1 MDVQMPEMDGLETTR
16 QIRQDKNMRQPVI
29 IAMTANAL
37 PEDCEIC
44 LRKGMDD
51 YLSKPIKVED
61 ILLVLKKWWSKTA

>member
-1 MDVQMPEMDGLETTR
+1 
-16 QIRQDKNMRQPVI
+16 MRQPVI